1 MIKLLLADDE
11 GIVLESLQRIVEKNF
26 GDSWEVRT
34 AKTGRGVIE
43 LAEEFRPDIAMLDIQ
58 MPGING
64 IEAIEEIK
72 VFCPRTCFI
81 IMSAYDTFDYA
92 KKAMSLGVMEFITKP
107 ANSSRIVSVLEA
119 ALEKVKKQQRQWE
132 KSLEYKEKL
141 EAVVPI
147 IESGMIYS
155 ILFQD
160 NYSGDTERFREL
172 LDIPGE
178 YGMILVIE
186 VGDAIEN
193 RKMTNVVGMS
203 VKAQKFYDEFRQIVK
218 EFFAATVGPVMANK
232 IVVFVPADSPKK
244 EYNERVKIIEK
255 TDHMI
260 QKLISR
266 IELQFRAG
274 VGSIRPVDDIYSS
287 YQEACLALKK
297 VEGTVMHFK
306 DLVAVQ
312 NVEENYLLE
321 TENAM
326 FAALRKGDVAKSLEE
341 AAHFFEWMQKNDT
354 ASMDDVRLKVLELVL
369 CAERIGF
376 REGRMSYH
384 FRDRTH
390 YLATVNGFRTMEE
403 LQNWFLDHIK
413 TVVELIHAKAGEKYS
428 DIVANARK
436 YMEENFQKDI
446 SLDEVS
452 RVANVSPYYFS
463 KIFKEET
470 GETFVEYL
478 TGLRMAHAKNLLKQ
492 RDKSIK
498 QICMESGY
506 SDPNYFSRIF
516 KKTVGVTPSE
526 YREE

>member
-11 GIVLESLQRIVEKNF
+11 GIVLESMQRIVAKNF
-26 GDSWEVRT
+26 GDTCEVRT
-34 AKTGRGVIE
+34 AKTGRAVIE
-43 LAEEFRPDIAMLDIQ
+43 VAEEFRPDIAILDIQ

-72 VFCPRTCFI
+72 TFCPRTCFI

-92 KKAMSLGVMEFITKP
+92 KKAMSLGVMDFITKP
-107 ANSSRIVSVLEA
+107 ANTSRI
-119 ALEKVKKQQRQWE
+119 
-132 KSLEYKEKL
+132 
-141 EAVVPI
+141 
-147 IESGMIYS
+147 
-155 ILFQD
+155 
-160 NYSGDTERFREL
+160 REL
-172 LDIPGE
+172 LDIPGD

-218 EFFAATVGPVMANK
+218 EFFPATVGPVMTNK
-232 IVVFVPADSPKK
+232 IVVYVPAAAPEK

-255 TDHMI
+255 TDNMI

-274 VGSIRPVDDIYSS
+274 VGSIRPVDDIYPS

-297 VEGTVMHFK
+297 AEGTVMHIN
-306 DLVAVQ
+306 DLVAAQ
-312 NVEENYLLE
+312 DVEENYPLE

-326 FAALRKGDVAKSLEE
+326 YVALKRGDVSKTLEE
-341 AAHFFEWMQKNDT
+341 AAQFFDWMQKNY
-354 ASMDDVRLKVLELVL
+354 ASCLDDVRLKVLELVMY
-369 CAERIGF
+369 AERIAF
-376 REGRMSYH
+376 HEGGMSYH
-384 FRDRTH
+384 FRDRTN
-390 YLATVNGFRTMEE
+390 YLATVTGFTTMDQ
-403 LQNWFLDHIK
+403 LQSWFLDHMKAAAEI
-413 TVVELIHAKAGEKYS
+413 IHVKASEKYS
-428 DIVANARK
+428 DIVANARD
-436 YMEENFQKDI
+436 YIGNNFQKDI

-470 GETFVEYL
+470 RETFVEYL
-478 TGLRMAHAKNLLKQ
+478 TGLRMEHAKNLLREKE
-492 RDKSIK
+492 KSIK
-498 QICMESGY
+498 QICVESGY

-526 YREE
+526 YREG